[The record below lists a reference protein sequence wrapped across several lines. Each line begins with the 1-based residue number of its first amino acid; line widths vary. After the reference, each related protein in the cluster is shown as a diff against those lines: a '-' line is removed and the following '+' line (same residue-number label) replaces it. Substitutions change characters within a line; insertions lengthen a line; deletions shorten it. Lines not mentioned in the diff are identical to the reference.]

1 MQYIIKS
8 ERHKL
13 KQNIKKSME
22 LIADEFQDYDLYK
35 ENYDFLNHLPIV
47 RDLKRQIKRLQDEN
61 TALRNYNAVS
71 HKKTKT
77 SRKTLYKN
85 SFEDM
90 DECLAVQNND
100 TTVDDHVY
108 IKIEP
113 DVILVEKVKPDN
125 IVYELIDEDTDVEV
139 VEETDAPNDVVLEVE
154 ADVVLDE
161 EEAKQDED
169 VVEEPKQDEEVVLEE
184 AKQEEDEEEQEEV
197 VLEEEEEEEQEVEA
211 NVVLEE
217 EEQEEE
223 QEEDEEEEEVLEEE
237 QVEEEEQEEEEEE
250 EQEEQEEEEQ
260 EEQEEVLEEEQEEE
274 ESEVYEITIKNKK
287 YYTTNETNGVI
298 YFSDKNGDVGDE
310 VGQFKNG
317 KATFTK

>member
-61 TALRNYNAVS
+61 MALRNYNEVG

-77 SRKTLYKN
+77 SRKTLYKT
-85 SFEDM
+85 SVDDM
-90 DECLAVQNND
+90 DECLAVHDND
-100 TTVDDHVY
+100 ITSFVQDNDIAVSFVQDTVL

-125 IVYELIDEDTDVEV
+125 IVYELIDENTDDDVEPDTV
-139 VEETDAPNDVVLEVE
+139 DVVLVLEDDAEVE
-154 ADVVLDE
+154 VAGE
-161 EEAKQDED
+161 EEL
-169 VVEEPKQDEEVVLEE
+169 VLEEEEEEDEEVVLEE
-184 AKQEEDEEEQEEV
+184 ELVLEEL
-197 VLEEEEEEEQEVEA
+197 VLEEEVEVEEEEL
-211 NVVLEE
+211 VLE
-217 EEQEEE
+217 
-223 QEEDEEEEEVLEEE
+223 EEEEEVLEEE
-237 QVEEEEQEEEEEE
+237 E
-250 EQEEQEEEEQ
+250 
-260 EEQEEVLEEEQEEE
+260 EEVLEEELVLEEE
-274 ESEVYEITIKNKK
+274 DEVVLEEEVEEEVLEEEAEVYEITIKNKK

-298 YFSDKNGDVGDE
+298 YISDKNGDVGDE